1 MLSTEDSLLMHFHGA
16 MCGVPLIT
24 RIIIQV
30 IEVIN
35 DNVDFLFR
43 MTNDNTSVFVT
54 DDSMIL
60 EDKNYCCI
68 LCIRTSL
75 RLYCL

>member
-43 MTNDNTSVFVT
+43 MTMTTQVY
-54 DDSMIL
+54 L
-60 EDKNYCCI
+60 
-68 LCIRTSL
+68 
-75 RLYCL
+75 